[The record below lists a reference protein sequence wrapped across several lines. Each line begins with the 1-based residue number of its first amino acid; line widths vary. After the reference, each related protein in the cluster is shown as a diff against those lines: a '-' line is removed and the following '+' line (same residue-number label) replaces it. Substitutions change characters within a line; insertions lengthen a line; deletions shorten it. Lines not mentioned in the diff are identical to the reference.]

1 MAVEASQLGG
11 GSTAIVITPST
22 DTSWVGAVRD
32 LKRKGI
38 GVVAVH
44 LEASTFGDAASSLE
58 VVASLAASRV
68 PTYLVRNGL
77 PLGESFSQKTGI
89 DR

>member
-1 MAVEASQLGG
+1 
-11 GSTAIVITPST
+11 
-22 DTSWVGAVRD
+22 
-32 LKRKGI
+32 
-38 GVVAVH
+38 VH

-58 VVASLAASRV
+58 VVASLAASGV
-68 PTYLVRNGL
+68 PTYLVKNGL